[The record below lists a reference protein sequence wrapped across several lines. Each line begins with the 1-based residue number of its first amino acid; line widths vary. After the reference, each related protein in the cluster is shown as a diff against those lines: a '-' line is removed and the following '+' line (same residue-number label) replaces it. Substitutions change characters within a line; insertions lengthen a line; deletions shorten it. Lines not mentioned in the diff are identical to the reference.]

1 MTIAQLRAFL
11 AAMELGT
18 FTAAAE
24 KLETSQASISELV
37 ARLEDTL
44 GTPLFTRGGRKLVA
58 TRAAIE
64 LRPHAHDALAALEDG
79 MESVRAM
86 GSLHGGVSTFGV
98 MRNAG
103 YYDLADL
110 AQTFHA
116 RYPKV
121 KIRLVGLNS
130 GFVAESIAAG
140 EIECGLVILP
150 VAVEGLEIKPLFKDE
165 VFYVS
170 TTRPR
175 SAGDVTIEEMSQA
188 NLILYDAHTGWKDP
202 TRKQILDRAKLAGVV
217 IDPAI
222 EVEHVETAI
231 SLVASGAGDSLVSR
245 SIMDTPSFPLN
256 VRTFKFDP
264 PLYDTIALAQRTDSI
279 ISPAT
284 KKFAELAANKLLK
297 YQKARNLMDGSED
310 VS

>member
-1 MTIAQLRAFL
+1 MTLAQLRAFL
-11 AAMELGT
+11 SALELGT

-24 KLETSQASISELV
+24 RLETSQASISELI
-37 ARLEDTL
+37 ARLEEIL
-44 GTPLFTRGGRKLVA
+44 GTSLFTRGGRKLIP
-58 TRAAIE
+58 TRAAVE
-64 LRPHAHDALAALEDG
+64 LRPHALDAMSALEEG
-79 MESVRAM
+79 MQSLRAL

-130 GFVAESIAAG
+130 GFVAESIAQG

-150 VAVEGLEIKPLFKDE
+150 VAVEGLSIQPLFKDE

-175 SAGDVTIEEMSQA
+175 SAGAVTIEEMSRA
-188 NLILYDAHTGWKDP
+188 SLILYDAHTGWKDP

-245 SIMDTPSFPLN
+245 SIIDTPSFPVS
-256 VRTFKFDP
+256 VRTFKFAP
-264 PLYDTIALAQRTDSI
+264 PLYDTIALAQRMGTS

-284 KKFAELAANKLLK
+284 KKFAELAASKLLK
-297 YQKARNLMDGSED
+297 YQKARNLMDGGEGTQ
-310 VS
+310 